1 MHINPDWL
9 NMEFLKRNK
18 RNLLKEAITLN
29 EIKIDKGKLAEIDPK
44 IACGHQDEGYCYN
57 NHLMEL
63 AHTISDAIDG
73 QLRHLLI
80 DTLNMKCYYY
90 DIDERKL
97 EMLIED
103 VDKIYMKG
111 YMDGVETMTNE
122 IEGEKRKIDDK

>member
-1 MHINPDWL
+1 MHKTDWL
-9 NMEFLKRNK
+9 YGKSLIKK
-18 RNLLKEAITLN
+18 KLLSDAITLN
-29 EIKIDKGKLAEIDPK
+29 ELKIDKGKLAEIDPK

-90 DIDERKL
+90 DIDEEKL
-97 EMLIED
+97 EMLISE
-103 VDKIYMKG
+103 VKEIYAKG
-111 YMDGVETMTNE
+111 FIDGVEDEREQIKAGKQM
-122 IEGEKRKIDDK
+122 